1 MPGMREMGLE
11 KAWRIFRKRRQYDEV
26 HAKYALDRLVREIVS
41 HMGGAICPDIELQY
55 LNGAWYG
62 VFEEQMRPI
71 EEILEALRT
80 MKKPDGSIMR
90 IRIFQ
95 PKEE

>member
-1 MPGMREMGLE
+1 
-11 KAWRIFRKRRQYDEV
+11 
-26 HAKYALDRLVREIVS
+26 
-41 HMGGAICPDIELQY
+41 
-55 LNGAWYG
+55 
-62 VFEEQMRPI
+62 MRPI